1 MRLTCRSAPSSNL
14 LYNGTS
20 NNGSLSIEDFTTSAE
35 PITHAMNEIVLHR
48 GRSPHLTRLNISIDG
63 VFLTEDIVLHR
74 GRSPHLT
81 RLNISIDGVFLTEA
95 IVLHH
100 MAKLIIGRWTDS
112 LDADRINSLLPIG
125 IRSINPSKPSI
136 YPLDTDLSTKSQFP
150 TADFAANEYGRCPR
164 RS

>member
-35 PITHAMNEIVLHR
+35 PITHAMNE
-48 GRSPHLTRLNISIDG
+48 
-63 VFLTEDIVLHR
+63 IVLHR